1 MALLQ
6 LHRISKAFFGVPVL
20 KEVDLALEGGE
31 VLGLV
36 GENGA
41 GKTTLM
47 NIVGGV
53 VAADSGEMWLAGERY
68 APRTPR
74 EASARG
80 VGFIHQELNL
90 FANLSIGENLFVER
104 FPRRQGLLVNWPR
117 LRREAQKALDSV
129 GLELPPETP
138 LERLS
143 PGEKQLVEIAR
154 ALSQEAR
161 ILIFDEPTTSLT
173 PRETERLFVLIRRL
187 KEEGRA
193 IIYISHILSD
203 VLELCDRIVV
213 LRDGEKVGEGPV
225 REFDIPKLIRL
236 MVGRNL
242 EQLYPPRPSRPGSEV
257 LLEVRDLM
265 REGVLEGVNLRLHRG
280 EVLGLFGLMGSGR
293 TELARAILGL
303 DPVDR
308 GEVVLGGQ
316 LLRGSPSQR
325 TAQGLA
331 YLTEDRR
338 EEGLLMEAP
347 VLDNMALAA
356 LRRWVRGWLL
366 DQVAMRTS
374 GVQVAQR
381 LRLRAENLE
390 AQPVKRLSGG
400 NQQKVMLARWLLARP
415 QVYILDEPTRGVDVG
430 VRYEIYSLIG
440 ELAAGGA
447 GVLMISSELDEL
459 LGVADRIVVMANGEV
474 QATFA
479 REAFDRERILAAAF
493 REGVGA

>member
-6 LHRISKAFFGVPVL
+6 LRGMSKAFFGVPVL

-104 FPRRQGLLVNWPR
+104 FPRRLGLIDRPR
-117 LRREAQKALDSV
+117 LRREARQALDSV
-129 GLELPPETP
+129 GLELPPEMP

-154 ALSQEAR
+154 ALSQEAQ

-173 PRETERLFVLIRRL
+173 HRETERLFALIRRL

-193 IIYISHILSD
+193 VVYISHILGD
-203 VLELCDRIVV
+203 VLKLCDRVAV

-225 REFDIPKLIRL
+225 GEFDIPKLIRL

-242 EQLYPPRPSRPGSEV
+242 EQLYPPRPSRPGAEV
-257 LLEVRDLM
+257 LLEVRDLA

-293 TELARAILGL
+293 TELARALFGL
-303 DPVDR
+303 DP
-308 GEVVLGGQ
+308 
-316 LLRGSPSQR
+316 
-325 TAQGLA
+325 
-331 YLTEDRR
+331 
-338 EEGLLMEAP
+338 
-347 VLDNMALAA
+347 
-356 LRRWVRGWLL
+356 
-366 DQVAMRTS
+366 
-374 GVQVAQR
+374 
-381 LRLRAENLE
+381 
-390 AQPVKRLSGG
+390 
-400 NQQKVMLARWLLARP
+400 
-415 QVYILDEPTRGVDVG
+415 
-430 VRYEIYSLIG
+430 
-440 ELAAGGA
+440 
-447 GVLMISSELDEL
+447 
-459 LGVADRIVVMANGEV
+459 
-474 QATFA
+474 
-479 REAFDRERILAAAF
+479 
-493 REGVGA
+493 

>member
-1 MALLQ
+1 M
-6 LHRISKAFFGVPVL
+6 SKAFFGVPVL
-20 KEVDLALEGGE
+20 KAVDLALERGE

-53 VAADSGEMWLAGERY
+53 VSADAGEMRLAGERY

-90 FANLSIGENLFVER
+90 FPNLSIGENLFVDR
-104 FPRRQGLLVNWPR
+104 FPRRVGFIDRAR
-117 LRREAQKALDSV
+117 LRQEARRALESV
-129 GLELPPETP
+129 GLALPPEMP

-154 ALSQEAR
+154 ALSQEAQL
-161 ILIFDEPTTSLT
+161 LIFDEPTTSLT
-173 PRETERLFVLIRRL
+173 HRETERLFALIRRL

-193 IIYISHILSD
+193 IVYISHILGD
-203 VLELCDRIVV
+203 VLRLCDRVVV
-213 LRDGEKVGEGPV
+213 LRDGEKVGERPA
-225 REFDIPKLIRL
+225 RDFDIPQLIRL
-236 MVGRNL
+236 MVGRTL
-242 EQLYPPRPSRPGSEV
+242 EQLYPPRPGGPSPEV
-257 LLEVRDLM
+257 LLEARGLS
-265 REGVLEGVNLRLHRG
+265 REGVLEGVSFRLHRG

-293 TELARAILGL
+293 TELARALFGL
-303 DPVDR
+303 DPLDR
-308 GEVVLGGQ
+308 GEVRLGGQ
-316 LLRGSPSQR
+316 PLRGGPAER
-325 TAQGLA
+325 IARGLA

-338 EEGLLMEAP
+338 EEGLLMGAP
-347 VLDNMALAA
+347 ILDNLGLAA
-356 LRRWVRGWLL
+356 LRRWARGLL
-366 DQVAMRTS
+366 GFDGPALRTAGGEVAS
-374 GVQVAQR
+374 S

-390 AQPVKRLSGG
+390 AQPAKSLSGG
-400 NQQKVMLARWLLARP
+400 NQQKVVLGKWLLARP

-430 VRYEIYSLIG
+430 AKYEIYSLIG
-440 ELAAGGA
+440 ELAARGA
-447 GVLMISSELDEL
+447 GVLMISSKLDEL
-459 LGVADRIVVMANGEV
+459 LGVADRILVMANGEI
-474 QATFA
+474 QAAFG

>member
-6 LHRISKAFFGVPVL
+6 LRGMSKAFFGVPVL

-104 FPRRQGLLVNWPR
+104 FPRRLGLIDRPR
-117 LRREAQKALDSV
+117 LRREARQALDSV
-129 GLELPPETP
+129 GLELPPEMP

-154 ALSQEAR
+154 ALSQEAQ

-173 PRETERLFVLIRRL
+173 HRETERLFALIRRL

-193 IIYISHILSD
+193 VVYISHILGD
-203 VLELCDRIVV
+203 VLKLCDRVAV

-225 REFDIPKLIRL
+225 GEFDIPKLIRL

-242 EQLYPPRPSRPGSEV
+242 EQLYPPRPSRPGAEV
-257 LLEVRDLM
+257 LLEVRDLA

-293 TELARAILGL
+293 TELARALFGL

-308 GEVVLGGQ
+308 GEVALGGR
-316 LLRGSPSQR
+316 LLRGGPSQR
-325 TAQGLA
+325 IAQGLA

-347 VLDNMALAA
+347 ILDNLGLAA
-356 LRRWVRGWLL
+356 LRRWVRGWLGV
-366 DQVAMRTS
+366 DQAALRAS
-374 GVQVAQR
+374 GSQVAQR
-381 LRLRAENLE
+381 LRLRTENLE
-390 AQPVKRLSGG
+390 AQPAKSLSGG
-400 NQQKVMLARWLLARP
+400 NQQKVVLGKWLLARP

-430 VRYEIYSLIG
+430 AKYEIYSLIG

-474 QATFA
+474 QATFVQ
-479 REAFDRERILAAAF
+479 EAFDRERILAAAF